1 MILHWGSFALLDF
14 LLSPPHNEGDQLRK
28 GRIAMQSKEISD
40 AAAAA
45 AFRRLVTHLQ
55 HRHDAENIDLMGLA
69 GFCRNCLADW
79 VMEAANSQGDD
90 LTKDEAREL
99 IHGMPA
105 AEWKAKFQAE
115 ATPEQLQRMKDSV
128 AKNAGNH

>member
-1 MILHWGSFALLDF
+1 M
-14 LLSPPHNEGDQLRK
+14 HNDKQ
-28 GRIAMQSKEISD
+28 ISD
-40 AAAAA
+40 EAAAA

-79 VMEAANSQGDD
+79 VMEADGR
-90 LTKDEAREL
+90 LTKDEAREM

-105 AEWKAKFQAE
+105 AEWKAKYQSE
-115 ATPEQLQRMKDSV
+115 ATPEQLQRMQESV
-128 AKNAGNH
+128 AKNAPSH